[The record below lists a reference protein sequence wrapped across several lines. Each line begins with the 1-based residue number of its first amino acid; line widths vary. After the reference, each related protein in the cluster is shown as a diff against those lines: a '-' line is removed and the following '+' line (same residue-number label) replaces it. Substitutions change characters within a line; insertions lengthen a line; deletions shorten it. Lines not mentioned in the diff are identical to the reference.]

1 MTTDSL
7 HYEAET
13 LMLNRFFR
21 FEYDS
26 ASQKWLVQLRGE
38 MVTGYK
44 RILFPPGQDVRNY
57 PESGRWAEKPW
68 FHSAE
73 AASKM
78 AAKWA
83 KEERPEL
90 WEDSLQ
96 EAIEGRKY
104 RSANKAAQ

>member
-1 MTTDSL
+1 MNTDSL

-21 FEYDS
+21 FEFDPG
-26 ASQKWLVQLRGE
+26 SQKWLAQLRSE
-38 MVTGYK
+38 MVDGYK
-44 RILFPPGQDVRNY
+44 RILFPPGQDFRNY
-57 PESGRWAEKPW
+57 PDSGRWAEKPW
-68 FHSAE
+68 FYSYE
-73 AASKM
+73 AATRM

-83 KEERPEL
+83 KEERPDL

-104 RSANKAAQ
+104 RSAQASK

>member
-1 MTTDSL
+1 MKTESL
-7 HYEAET
+7 YYEAET
-13 LMLNRFFR
+13 LMLNRFFT
-21 FEYDS
+21 FDFDVK
-26 ASQKWLVQLRGE
+26 SQRWLVQLRWE
-38 MVTGYK
+38 MVEGYN

-57 PESGRWAEKPW
+57 PPSGRWAERPW
-68 FHSAE
+68 FFSYE
-73 AASKM
+73 AATRM

-104 RSANKAAQ
+104 RSNQAPK